1 MRKLIARVLFLSTL
15 IFLTCEVP
23 TGLEPTRSG
32 ISGSIYFK
40 GEWPEQTDQVI
51 VVASTV
57 FPPTS
62 LVDIVMSEPLEMNVD
77 TAHYT
82 IWQNPTE
89 FAAVGVVWK
98 EKGQPWDVTNII
110 GIYFPTDD
118 HFSPGKVS
126 IPDKQTLVD
135 SVDIAADLSLARLKV
150 NSAIE
155 GTLSVT
161 GDWPESAQSVLM
173 IASKTILPTSLL
185 DITFGV
191 PIEVGFDST
200 AYSLFV
206 QPATYRLIGAL
217 VIEKDK
223 SIGFDSIKG
232 VYKKKP
238 SDFFPASVSVPTDTS
253 RATGINITI
262 DFESGLLP

>member
-1 MRKLIARVLFLSTL
+1 MLS
-15 IFLTCEVP
+15 CEAP

-32 ISGSIYFK
+32 ISGSIFFK
-40 GEWPEQTDQVI
+40 GDWPEQTDQVI

-62 LVDIVMSEPLEMNVD
+62 LVEIVMSEPLDTNVD

-82 IWQNPTE
+82 IWENPAD
-89 FAAVGVVWK
+89 FAAIGVVWK
-98 EKGQPWDVTNII
+98 EKDQPWDVTNII

-126 IPDKQTLVD
+126 IPDKETLVD
-135 SVDIAADLSLARLKV
+135 SINIEANLSLARRKV
-150 NSAIE
+150 DSTIE
-155 GTLSVT
+155 GTLKIA
-161 GDWPESAQSVLM
+161 GDWPDNAQTVLM

-185 DITFGV
+185 DIIFGA
-191 PIEVGFDST
+191 PIDVGFDST
-200 AYSLFV
+200 EYSLSV
-206 QPATYRLIGAL
+206 QPNTYRLIGAL
-217 VIEKDK
+217 LIQEDEP
-223 SIGFDSIKG
+223 IGFDSIKG

-238 SDFFPASVSVPTDTS
+238 SDFFPSSVNVPTDTS